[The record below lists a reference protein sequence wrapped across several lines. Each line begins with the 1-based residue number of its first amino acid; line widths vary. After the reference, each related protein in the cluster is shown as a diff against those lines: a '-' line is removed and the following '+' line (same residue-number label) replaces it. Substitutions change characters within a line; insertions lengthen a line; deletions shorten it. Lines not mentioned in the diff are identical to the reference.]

1 MEEIQ
6 NKYVTE
12 KEKAIKDFDS
22 YKVKV
27 ADMAQRTNRDYQEKF
42 ESQDA
47 AITKMNFNF
56 QEKIATF
63 ETLNLE
69 LKTSLQTIKVSKAIG
84 IDDLKK
90 DFEKE
95 TNELIRRNDES
106 YKEMLKEQLKIQ
118 GTKCDSQSL
127 YFAATYVRPELISY
141 IKKSHS
147 CRGQWIIL
155 SSIMKLQHNFSQFFV
170 TH

>member
-1 MEEIQ
+1 MEELQ

-12 KEKAIKDFDS
+12 KEKAMKDFDS
-22 YKVKV
+22 YKLKV

-42 ESQDA
+42 ESQDE
-47 AITKMNFNF
+47 AITKMNLNF

-69 LKTSLQTIKVSKAIG
+69 LKTSLKNLKASKAVG

-90 DFEKE
+90 NFEKE

-106 YKEMLKEQLKIQ
+106 YKEMLKEQLKLQ

-127 YFAATYVRPELISY
+127 YSAAISFGAVLVLY
-141 IKKSHS
+141 DKKSLHS
-147 CRGQWIIL
+147 RGQ
-155 SSIMKLQHNFSQFFV
+155 
-170 TH
+170 

>member
-1 MEEIQ
+1 MEELQ

-12 KEKAIKDFDS
+12 KEKAMKDFDS
-22 YKVKV
+22 YKLKV

-42 ESQDA
+42 ESQDE
-47 AITKMNFNF
+47 AITKMNLNF

-69 LKTSLQTIKVSKAIG
+69 LKTSLQNLKASKAVG

-90 DFEKE
+90 NFEKE

-106 YKEMLKEQLKIQ
+106 YKEMLKEQLKLQ
-118 GTKCDSQSL
+118 GIKCDSQSL
-127 YFAATYVRPELISY
+127 YSAAILVLYD
-141 IKKSHS
+141 KKSLH
-147 CRGQWIIL
+147 CRGQ
-155 SSIMKLQHNFSQFFV
+155 
-170 TH
+170 